1 MNLMRQYRYKRLDRE
16 VELNSTEPEDETT
29 TTMAPSIA
37 AAVTTTTT
45 ALPTSEDVPVTH
57 PNVEQQLIEDIAEK
71 THREFPLLFI
81 FKMILYI
88 VNIDTVFPTSLL

>member
-81 FKMILYI
+81 F
-88 VNIDTVFPTSLL
+88 